1 MIVSSAMLS
10 SWFWPSF
17 GVSVRRISFGE
28 LLKPR
33 KLRLSFNAA
42 AVAMNLFKLNRDVT

>member
-1 MIVSSAMLS
+1 M
-10 SWFWPSF
+10 FWRVCPAHL
-17 GVSVRRISFGE
+17 FGE